1 MSNGFYKVVAAGVAA
16 LAVPLFSGPAGS
28 ASFTSTF
35 TPSITIANSCVI
47 VFTRR
52 LNFQRH
58 GILDANI
65 DRRRNMRIR
74 CSAGVNYEVGLDA
87 GTTPGGTTSVRKM
100 VRSGATIDYMIYQD
114 AARTIN
120 WGNNPGVDTV
130 SRVGTGNNQNI
141 RVYGRVPPQTT
152 PAPGRYTDVIT
163 VTVTF

>member
-1 MSNGFYKVVAAGVAA
+1 MAMGVAC
-16 LAVPLFSGPAGS
+16 LAVPLFVGPVSS

-35 TPSITIANSCVI
+35 TPSVTIVNSCVI

-52 LNFQRH
+52 LNFRRH
-58 GILDANI
+58 GLLDANI
-65 DRRRNMRIR
+65 DRRKNLRVR
-74 CSAGVNYEVGLDA
+74 CTSGTNYEVGLDA

-100 VRSGATIDYMIYQD
+100 ILGGATIDYMIYQD

-130 SRVGTGNNQNI
+130 SRVGTGNNQTI
-141 RVYGRVPPQTT
+141 RIYGRVPPQTT
-152 PAPGRYTDVIT
+152 PAPGTYTDVVT